1 MSVILS
7 NEQVLKLNDTVKML
21 RELHSKN
28 PEMIKDLTKI
38 NIEKLNENIYNRN
51 QEHSLIWVLFC
62 V

>member
-7 NEQVLKLNDTVKML
+7 NEQVLKINDAVKML
-21 RELHSKN
+21 GELLSKN

-51 QEHSLIWVLFC
+51 QEHSLI
-62 V
+62 